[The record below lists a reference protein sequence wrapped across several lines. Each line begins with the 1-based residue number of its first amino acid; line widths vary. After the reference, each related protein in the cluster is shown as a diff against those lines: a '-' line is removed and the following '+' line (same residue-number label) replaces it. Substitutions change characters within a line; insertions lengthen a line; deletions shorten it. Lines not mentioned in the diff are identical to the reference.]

1 MATSGIVKSWTTP
14 SGSTTA
20 EGKSYAGAYFSWE
33 WTSKQTAKGQT
44 TVTWTLYG
52 KGRTASPSWLSN
64 SCKIDIV
71 HNGVTTTIRNT
82 AWEKNHNWNTGENCS
97 FDASSTYSKRASDS
111 FVIQHDSNGAATFTV
126 NMTVAIYTTTTHST
140 SERVTL
146 DTNSPYYKVKYN
158 ANGGTGAPSAQNK
171 TPGVSLTLSS
181 TKPSYTGRTFQGW
194 GTSSTDTS
202 VDYAAGASY
211 TTDKDITLYA
221 IWKLNTY
228 KVQYNANGYA
238 VSSGLPSQ
246 QTKTYGT
253 ALTLSSSTPVISNAT
268 VTGYKVTF
276 NANGGTCST
285 SSLTSNRTRVATFSH
300 WNTKADNSG
309 TTYNKGASYTSNAAA
324 TMYLQATST
333 YTNLSITLPTATRS
347 GYDFLGWSTSSSATT
362 GTTGSYTPSAATT
375 LYAVWKVQGL
385 AHIDTGSAWKA
396 HTVWIDN
403 GTTWKQYVPYVD
415 TGSAWKICGE

>member
-1 MATSGIVKSWTTP
+1 MATSGIVKSWV
-14 SGSTTA
+14 SNAADGQ
-20 EGKSYAGAYFSWE
+20 GGGAYFSWE
-33 WTSKQTAKGQT
+33 WTSEQTAKGET
-44 TVTWTLYG
+44 TVTWKLYG
-52 KGRTASPSWLSN
+52 KGRTSSPQWLNN
-64 SCKIDIV
+64 SCTIDMV
-71 HNGVTTTIRNT
+71 YGGTTTNLYTIAWKEDQDTTTTGKNT
-82 AWEKNHNWNTGENCS
+82 SFNSSQTNSYRTGG
-97 FDASSTYSKRASDS
+97 S
-111 FVIQHDSNGAATFTV
+111 FVIKHADDGTASFTI
-126 NMTVAIYTTTTHST
+126 NMTVAIYYSTTHST
-140 SERVTL
+140 SEDVTL
-146 DTNSPYYKVKYN
+146 DTNSRYYKVTYN

-228 KVQYNANGYA
+228 KVQYNANGYT

-253 ALTLSSSTPVISNAT
+253 ALTLSSSTPVIRNAT

-276 NANGGTCST
+276 NPNGGTCTT
-285 SSLTSNRTRVATFSH
+285 SSLTSDRTRVATFSH

-309 TTYNKGASYTSNAAA
+309 TTYNKSASYTANSAA

-347 GYDFLGWSTSSSATT
+347 GYDFLGWSTSSTATS
-362 GTTGSYTPSAATT
+362 GSTGSYTPTAATT

-385 AHIDTGSAWKA
+385 AHIDTGAAWKA

-403 GTTWKQYVPYVD
+403 GETWKQYVPYVD
-415 TGSAWKICGE
+415 TGKAWNICGE